1 MKARRKARTIALQAL
16 YEIDCTAHPT
26 EVVLEE
32 RLAEQ
37 PLGAELNDF
46 ARQLVQGVMDQ
57 AAVLDRLIQKYAP
70 EWPLDQM
77 AVIDRNIL
85 RMAIWEFAAD
95 RQTPIKV
102 AINEAVELAKLY
114 GSDSAARFVNGVL
127 GALASRQNEVLQ
139 AFGSPPADRSAP
151 PASRQPDELG

>member
-16 YEIDCTAHPT
+16 YEIDCTTHPPDL
-26 EVVLEE
+26 VVEQ

-37 PLGAELNDF
+37 PIEGELTEF
-46 ARQLVQGVMDQ
+46 ARRLVTGVIAQ
-57 AAVLDRLIQKYAP
+57 TPTLDRLIQKYAP

-77 AVIDRNIL
+77 ALIDRNIL
-85 RMAIWEFAAD
+85 RMAIWEFAAQ

-114 GSDSAARFVNGVL
+114 GSDSAPRFVNGVL
-127 GALASRQNEVLQ
+127 GALATRQAEIMQVFAQQ
-139 AFGSPPADRSAP
+139 APAGTPGDGA
-151 PASRQPDELG
+151 AAG

>member
-16 YEIDCTAHPT
+16 YEIDCTDHSP
-26 EVVLEE
+26 ELVLEQ

-37 PLGAELNDF
+37 PLDEELSVF
-46 ARQLVQGVMDQ
+46 ARQMVAGVMGQ
-57 AAVLDRLIQKYAP
+57 TSTLDRLIQNHAP

-77 AVIDRNIL
+77 ALIDRNIL
-85 RMAIWEFAAD
+85 RIAIWEFAAA

-114 GSDSAARFVNGVL
+114 GSDSAPRFVNGVL
-127 GALASRQNEVLQ
+127 GALATRQADILQ
-139 AFGSPPADRSAP
+139 AFGHNPAAEPPPGEEDA
-151 PASRQPDELG
+151 G